1 MGAGRTACRRQEDA
15 PIAGDSARAAGN
27 GRRLIRNRHKLIR
40 LCRRAFGCRR
50 AGRGRHCRTRPGHGA
65 MLSLVEVDLKAISR
79 NPSRVARNRRV
90 LLSPARGAP
99 RTHAHHS
106 THTIEGVDSRALQPW
121 GAAVPALLCD
131 TPCPLGPRETPLT
144 SPASTRSPRGLGT
157 REIGCPTGTPSPSA
171 DPTLSRVTT
180 ARSPQ
185 ARTAGGGVS
194 RGGAGT
200 YHRPCTSHRR
210 RQPRDMHAAVTTPS
224 GAPSSEAESLLR
236 ARATS
241 TKSTWC
247 MPRGDVG

>member
-1 MGAGRTACRRQEDA
+1 MSGIAHNWRVLQSSPRCSAGAHHHFYSHYIGGDQTRA
-15 PIAGDSARAAGN
+15 PQP
-27 GRRLIRNRHKLIR
+27 
-40 LCRRAFGCRR
+40 RRA
-50 AGRGRHCRTRPGHGA
+50 TVPP
-65 MLSLVEVDLKAISR
+65 LVC
-79 NPSRVARNRRV
+79 
-90 LLSPARGAP
+90 
-99 RTHAHHS
+99 
-106 THTIEGVDSRALQPW
+106 DSY
-121 GAAVPALLCD
+121 
-131 TPCPLGPRETPLT
+131 CPLGARETPLT

-224 GAPSSEAESLLR
+224 YAPSTEAESLLR

-241 TKSTWC
+241 TKSTWYT
-247 MPRGDVG
+247 PRGDVG